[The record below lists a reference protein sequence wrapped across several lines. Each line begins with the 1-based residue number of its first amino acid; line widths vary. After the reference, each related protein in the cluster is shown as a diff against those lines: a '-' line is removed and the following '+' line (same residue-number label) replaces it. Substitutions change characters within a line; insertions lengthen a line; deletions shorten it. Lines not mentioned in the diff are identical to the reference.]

1 MVKKNKAVFL
11 DRDGVLVKGSIL
23 KRKLYAARS
32 FENFYLYP
40 KTRKNLLILKKLGY
54 KLIIITNQPDVGKN
68 LISKKTINKMNNY
81 LYEELPIDKIYVC
94 AHSQN
99 LNCKCRKPKT
109 YFFKTAIKNY
119 KIDPKISFM
128 VGDRKTDILAGN
140 NIGCK
145 TIFINRS
152 YLEEKPS
159 SSDRIV
165 RSFSE
170 AVNFIYK
177 FK

>member
-1 MVKKNKAVFL
+1 
-11 DRDGVLVKGSIL
+11 
-23 KRKLYAARS
+23 
-32 FENFYLYP
+32 
-40 KTRKNLLILKKLGY
+40 
-54 KLIIITNQPDVGKN
+54 
-68 LISKKTINKMNNY
+68 MNNY

-94 AHSQN
+94 VHSQN

-152 YLEEKPS
+152 YLEDKPS